1 MTTLYEELKS
11 RAPEWEEYT
20 KHEFVEKLGDG
31 TLPLEAFQDYLV
43 QDYLFL
49 VHFARA
55 HALAAFKSR
64 RLSEI
69 EAVSTAMSGIIDE
82 TKLHRKLTAEW
93 GISEDELDRAPEKMG
108 TVAYT
113 RYVIDTG
120 LAGDVLELQIALAP
134 CQIGYAEIGTYLA
147 PRLEGREDHPYS
159 DWITTYAAEDFQG
172 MGQAS
177 IETLDRLAEMP
188 AEDLVG
194 TPRFE
199 RLLDIFR
206 TASRLE
212 RDFWQQALDSV
223 GSAHRIKES

>member
-1 MTTLYEELKS
+1 MSLFDELKS

-20 KHEFVEKLGDG
+20 KHSFVEQLGSG
-31 TLPLEAFQDYLV
+31 TLPLPAFQDYLV

-69 EAVSTAMSGIIDE
+69 EAVSSAMSGIIEE
-82 TKLHRKLTAEW
+82 TKLHRTLTAQW

-120 LAGDVLELQIALAP
+120 LAGDLLELQIALAP
-134 CQIGYAEIGTYLA
+134 CQIGYAEIGKELA
-147 PRLEGREDHPYS
+147 PRLEGRDDHPYAE
-159 DWITTYAAEDFQG
+159 WINTYAAPDFQD

-177 IETLDRLAEMP
+177 IETLDRLAEIP
-188 AEDLVG
+188 AEELVG

-199 RLLDIFR
+199 QLLDIFR

-212 RDFWQQALDSV
+212 RDFWQQALDSLD
-223 GSAHRIKES
+223 A

>member
-1 MTTLYEELKS
+1 MTLFSELKS

-20 KHEFVEKLGDG
+20 KHEFVEKLGHG
-31 TLPLEAFQDYLV
+31 TLPLEVFQDYLV

-49 VHFARA
+49 VHFVRA

-64 RLSEI
+64 RLDEI
-69 EAVSTAMSGIIDE
+69 ESVTTAMSGLVDE
-82 TKLHRKLTAEW
+82 TKLHRKLTQEW
-93 GISEDELDRAPEKMG
+93 GISPEELDNAPEKMA

-120 LAGDVLELQIALAP
+120 LAGDLLELQIALAP
-134 CQIGYAEIGTYLA
+134 CQIGYAEIGTYLE
-147 PRLEGREDHPYS
+147 PRLKDYAQDNSDGGDNSEHPYAE
-159 DWITTYAAEDFQG
+159 WIEQYASEEFQA

-177 IETLDRLAEMP
+177 IDTLDRLAELS
-188 AEDLVG
+188 ADQLVG

-199 RLLDIFR
+199 RLLEIFR

-212 RDFWQQALDSV
+212 RDFWQQALDS
-223 GSAHRIKES
+223 

>member
-1 MTTLYEELKS
+1 MTLFDELKARS
-11 RAPEWEEYT
+11 PEWEEYT

-31 TLPLEAFQDYLV
+31 TLPIEAFQDYLV

-64 RLSEI
+64 RLDEI
-69 EAVSTAMSGIIDE
+69 EAVTQAMSGLIGE
-82 TKLHRKLTAEW
+82 TKLHRKFTQEW
-93 GISEDELDRAPEKMG
+93 GISPEELDNAPEKMG

-120 LAGDVLELQIALAP
+120 LAGDLLELQIALAP
-134 CQIGYAEIGTYLA
+134 CQIGYAEIGKYLE
-147 PRLEGREDHPYS
+147 PRLETHAGDNGEHAYGE
-159 DWITTYAAEDFQG
+159 WISQYASQDFQD

-177 IETLDRLAEMP
+177 IETLDRLAELP
-188 AEDLVG
+188 AEQLVG

-199 RLLDIFR
+199 QLLDIFR

-212 RDFWQQALDSV
+212 RDFWQQALDS
-223 GSAHRIKES
+223 I

>member
-1 MTTLYEELKS
+1 MTTLYEELKARS
-11 RAPEWEEYT
+11 PEWDEYI
-20 KHEFVEKLGDG
+20 KHDFVEQLGDG
-31 TLPLEAFQDYLV
+31 TLKLEAFQDYLV

-69 EAVSTAMSGIIDE
+69 EAVSTAMSGIVEE

-93 GISEDELDRAPEKMG
+93 GISEEELDNAPEKMG

-120 LAGDVLELQIALAP
+120 LAGDVLELEVALAP
-134 CQIGYAEIGTYLA
+134 CQIGYAEIGKYLA
-147 PRLEGREDHPYS
+147 PRLEGKEDHPYAE
-159 DWITTYAAEDFQG
+159 WINTYASEEFQG

-177 IETLDRLAEMP
+177 IETLDRLAEIP
-188 AEDLVG
+188 AEDILG
-194 TPRFE
+194 TPRFD

-212 RDFWQQALDSV
+212 RDFWQQALDSLD
-223 GSAHRIKES
+223 S